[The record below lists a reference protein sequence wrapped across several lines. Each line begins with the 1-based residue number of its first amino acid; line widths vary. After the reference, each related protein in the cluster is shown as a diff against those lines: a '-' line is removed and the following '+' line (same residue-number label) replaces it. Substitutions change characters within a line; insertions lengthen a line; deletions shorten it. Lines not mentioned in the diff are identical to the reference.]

1 MKYDLIQLYKAG
13 LVSHKATFY
22 IDVAE
27 KIESLKATG
36 MNNKQAEK
44 KLSKDMRISTRTI
57 QRAAKAKK
65 QLDKQNDTI

>member
-27 KIESLKATG
+27 KIDSLKATG
-36 MNNKQAEK
+36 MNNKQAEQ
-44 KLSKDMRISTRTI
+44 KLSEDMKISTRTVR
-57 QRAAKAKK
+57 RAARAKK
-65 QLDKQNDTI
+65 ELDKVTDS